1 MFNLY
6 LQTDLY
12 NSLYIIIV
20 IEYNAYIIK
29 TGRQIIPKTIN
40 INASVPIIDK
50 QNIPNKR
57 DIIKIGIFRMLFIIL
72 F

>member
-6 LQTDLY
+6 RQSDLD
-12 NSLYIIIV
+12 NSLYISIV
-20 IEYNAYIIK
+20 IEYNAYIINK
-29 TGRQIIPKTIN
+29 GRQSIPKLITIN
-40 INASVPIIDK
+40 TNVPIIDI

-57 DIIKIGIFRMLFIIL
+57 DIIKIGIFSKLFIIL

>member
-20 IEYNAYIIK
+20 IEYNAYRIK
-29 TGRQIIPKTIN
+29 TGRQIIPKPIN

-57 DIIKIGIFRMLFIIL
+57 DNIKIGIFRKLFIIL